1 MQDKKIT
8 KNELERLANLINET
22 PIKKKKDAE
31 YISLIDATVFKIKE
45 SLSIINHEIIKD
57 IVSSIN
63 DEHLIYILSRDF
75 FKPAS
80 DRNNFLIQFINTTII
95 QKTIEHLYYKK
106 SVYGVRLND
115 YFGVQLVSKFMASTN
130 KTSRKN
136 NHNPFDDLY
145 LEKTSNSKSIKS
157 NIINELNNKLA
168 YQNADNERLK
178 DQTDL
183 LRKQLQ
189 ELTTSYEKIEH
200 QLNDKFKEE
209 VKNTLGE
216 FVSGAIT
223 ELRDNETKYNNRS
236 RFWLTGGSIISALI
250 VLTACYLVFSMNA
263 YMDLNVNRD
272 LSWPTLFYYIGKG
285 LIVLSSL
292 TALAFYC
299 FKQSNAYVHE
309 SLKQGERVHA
319 IRFGELCLNLYGNKI
334 DENQI
339 KAVFEDWN
347 INSST
352 AFLKPEKNETLDI
365 PSNISN
371 IIKSTIE
378 SVGKNKI

>member
-8 KNELERLANLINET
+8 KNELERLANLLNEN
-22 PIKKKKDAE
+22 PIKKKKDAG
-31 YISLIDATVFKIKE
+31 YISLVDETVFKIKQ
-45 SLSIINHEIIKD
+45 SLNNINHETIKD

-63 DEHLIYILSRDF
+63 DEHLVYILSRDF

-80 DRNNFLIQFINTTII
+80 GRNNFLIQFISTTII

-106 SVYGVRLND
+106 SVHGVRLND

-130 KTSRKN
+130 KTSRNN
-136 NHNPFDDLY
+136 NHNPLDDLY
-145 LEKTSNSKSIKS
+145 LEKTNNLKSIRS

-178 DQTDL
+178 EQTDL
-183 LRKQLQ
+183 LRKQLH

-223 ELRDNETKYNNRS
+223 ELRDNEKKYNERS
-236 RFWLTGGSIISALI
+236 RFWLTGGSVISALI

-263 YMDLNVNRD
+263 YMDLNVNRG
-272 LSWPTLFYYIGKG
+272 LSWPTLLYYIGKG

-292 TALAFYC
+292 TVLAFYC

-339 KAVFEDWN
+339 KTVFEDWN

-352 AFLKPEKNETLDI
+352 AFLKLGKNETLDM
-365 PSNISN
+365 PNNISN

-378 SVGKNKI
+378 SVGKK

>member
-1 MQDKKIT
+1 MQDEINI
-8 KNELERLANLINET
+8 KNELERLANLLNET
-22 PIKKKKDAE
+22 PIKKKKDSE
-31 YISLIDATVFKIKE
+31 YISLIDKTVFKIKE
-45 SLSIINHEIIKD
+45 SLNNINHETIKD
-57 IVSSIN
+57 IVSRIN
-63 DEHLIYILSRDF
+63 DGHLIYILSRDF

-80 DRNNFLIQFINTTII
+80 DRNNFLIQFISTAII
-95 QKTIEHLYYKK
+95 LKTIEHLYYKK
-106 SVYGVRLND
+106 SVYGARLND

-130 KTSRKN
+130 KTSKKN
-136 NHNPFDDLY
+136 KHNPLDDLY
-145 LEKTSNSKSIKS
+145 LEKTNNSKSIKL

-178 DQTDL
+178 EQTDL
-183 LRKQLQ
+183 LRTQLY
-189 ELTTSYEKIEH
+189 ELTSSYEKIQH

-216 FVSGAIT
+216 FVSDAIK
-223 ELRDNETKYNNRS
+223 ELRDNEKNYNYRS
-236 RFWLTGGSIISALI
+236 RLWLTGGSIISTLI

-263 YMDLNVNRD
+263 YMDLNFNRV
-272 LSWPTLFYYIGKG
+272 LSWPTLLYYIGKG
-285 LIVLSSL
+285 LVVLSSL

-339 KAVFEDWN
+339 KTVFEDWN

-352 AFLKPEKNETLDI
+352 AFLKLGKNETLDI
-365 PSNISN
+365 PNNISN

-378 SVGKNKI
+378 SVGKK